1 MPADSVI
8 NLHWLLLGSFPR
20 GVVGGLALN
29 IGVALAAFAASF
41 AIGHALALGRVSRL
55 PLLRWLCT
63 AYVELVRSVPL
74 LIVLFWFY
82 FSLPIL
88 LHTTPSPVWSAL
100 FALSC
105 YGAAYQAEYIR
116 AGIMAVSTGEIEAAR
131 SLGLSRTAVL
141 MRVVLSQA
149 HRKMLPTYASYFTSM
164 FKDSSVLYMVGL
176 VELMQA
182 GLIVAERHPARML
195 EVYLTVAGLF
205 FAVCWT
211 ASRLGRFLERRLA
224 AHEPLTPGDQTPSS
238 PQPQPLSLK
247 ESHHAHA

>member
-1 MPADSVI
+1 MAADNVI

-20 GVVGGLALN
+20 GVIGGLALN
-29 IGVALAAFAASF
+29 VGVAVAAFSASF

-55 PLLRWLCT
+55 PVLRWLCT
-63 AYVELVRSVPL
+63 AYVELMRSVPL

-88 LHTTPSPVWSAL
+88 FQTTPSPVWSAL
-100 FALSC
+100 FALSA

-116 AGIMAVSTGEIEAAR
+116 AGILAVSAGEVEAAR
-131 SLGLSRTAVL
+131 SLGLSRSAIL
-141 MRVVLSQA
+141 LRVVLAQA

-164 FKDSSVLYMVGL
+164 FKDSSVLYIVGL

-205 FAVCWT
+205 FTVCWT
-211 ASRLGRFLERRLA
+211 ASRLGRFLEWRLA
-224 AHEPLTPGDQTPSS
+224 AKEPFTPGDQAPSS
-238 PQPQPLSLK
+238 LQPCSLK

>member
-1 MPADSVI
+1 MAADSVI
-8 NLHWLLLGSFPR
+8 NMHWLLLGSFPR

-55 PLLRWLCT
+55 RALRWLCT
-63 AYVELVRSVPL
+63 VYVELMRSVPL

-88 LHTTPSPVWSAL
+88 LQTTPSPVWSAL

-116 AGIMAVSTGEIEAAR
+116 AGILAVSVGEVEAAR
-131 SLGLSRTAVL
+131 SLGLSRSAVL
-141 MRVVLSQA
+141 LRVVLSQA

-164 FKDSSVLYMVGL
+164 FKDSSVLYIVGL

-182 GLIVAERHPARML
+182 GLIVAERHPGRML

-211 ASRLGRFLERRLA
+211 ASRLGRFLEWRLA
-224 AHEPLTPGDQTPSS
+224 AKEPFTPGESS
-238 PQPQPLSLK
+238 QPCPLK
-247 ESHHAHA
+247 ESPHAHA